1 MLMFEVL
8 HVCTCTGMKM
18 SVFQPSH
25 SVHHSRSLESR
36 DSSNEEEL
44 LSSREGSGQQHQNG
58 LHLKQNQDSDSS
70 SDMIVSS
77 VIFYINF
84 RPRPT
89 AHKKK
94 LYASMLFF
102 FFFKAHTDFHKYI
115 ESKGTSFI
123 QINDRH
129 PLIRDCHYFQ
139 KMGIYSS
146 KQATGKGRKD
156 LTEKRN
162 SISIL
167 QLLSAPIQ
175 KHALLNIDFSNVYL
189 VIERV
194 DIFK

>member
-102 FFFKAHTDFHKYI
+102 FFKAHTDFHKYI

-123 QINDRH
+123 QIK
-129 PLIRDCHYFQ
+129 LFLT
-139 KMGIYSS
+139 GIPSLETVIIFRRWEFTHQS
-146 KQATGKGRKD
+146 RRQERE
-156 LTEKRN
+156 EK
-162 SISIL
+162 I
-167 QLLSAPIQ
+167 
-175 KHALLNIDFSNVYL
+175 
-189 VIERV
+189 
-194 DIFK
+194 